1 MPVAP
6 NMRDGRTRYVSLRAA
21 ARLAAVVLTLVLLSC
36 SSPRAAGPDDGAAIW
51 PPRRTSEEWRETAS
65 RHAAPG
71 ESGVAT
77 EGAAG
82 FLGIDRWCDERA
94 GLAPADEHRTSVRCG
109 RATRRPIAE
118 VTHHPTTTEHHMR
131 KLVITAV
138 SALAI
143 T

>member
-51 PPRRTSEEWRETAS
+51 PPGRTSEEWRGTAS

-71 ESGVAT
+71 ESGWLGKALRGFYASIAGAT
-77 EGAAG
+77 NAR
-82 FLGIDRWCDERA
+82 DPRQQ
-94 GLAPADEHRTSVRCG
+94 
-109 RATRRPIAE
+109 
-118 VTHHPTTTEHHMR
+118 
-131 KLVITAV
+131 
-138 SALAI
+138 
-143 T
+143 